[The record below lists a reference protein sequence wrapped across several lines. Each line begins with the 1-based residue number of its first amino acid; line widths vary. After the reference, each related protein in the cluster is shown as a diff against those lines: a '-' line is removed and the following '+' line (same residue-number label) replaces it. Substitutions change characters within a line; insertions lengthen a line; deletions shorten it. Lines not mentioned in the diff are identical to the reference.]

1 MVRTRSSVA
10 KETAP
15 DSALARSTPGKKRS
29 AATREAALQV
39 GNEKLRKKIEDL
51 EEQLID
57 TNDHLE
63 EAKDWCVEQKRLV
76 EQDRDMYRSNFRHW
90 KYMCGKANE
99 LLQITLAHADRA
111 EKAAEAAL
119 VRAQKAEDALRFA
132 PGSPGTPSY
141 PPA

>member
-1 MVRTRSSVA
+1 VPLTRWRHCPVS
-10 KETAP
+10 
-15 DSALARSTPGKKRS
+15 GKKRS

-51 EEQLID
+51 EGQLID
-57 TNDHLE
+57 TN

>member
-1 MVRTRSSVA
+1 MDPL
-10 KETAP
+10 E
-15 DSALARSTPGKKRS
+15 LARK
-29 AATREAALQV
+29 AAQEEYEA
-39 GNEKLRKKIEDL
+39 L
-51 EEQLID
+51 EGQLID
-57 TNDHLE
+57 TN

-111 EKAAEAAL
+111 EKAAEDAL

-132 PGSPGTPSY
+132 TQ
-141 PPA
+141 